1 MIVFSNLSKY
11 FSTLYAAIENVNIFS
26 MFMLI
31 LLLYFFIYVFC
42 LQTLYKKVR
51 MHKLMQHTFFFLIQP
66 PSAYVFCPEAVLISN
81 APLLFCMPYFLKSFL
96 AAFYMLTIPVMTS
109 LPFHTS
115 LQAPKSSAPDLV
127 NDMLKIPLIP
137 AAIF

>member
-42 LQTLYKKVR
+42 LQTLYEKVR

-96 AAFYMLTIPVMTS
+96 AAFYMLTIP
-109 LPFHTS
+109 
-115 LQAPKSSAPDLV
+115 SSQIICTRSSERYVKNSSDCGIL
-127 NDMLKIPLIP
+127 NLRML
-137 AAIF
+137 FSDSFT